1 MSLEVLVVGT
11 AGTGK
16 STVCKIIA
24 DALEA
29 HGIKVSVKLTDGLTL
44 DDIDYLDVRAS
55 SVAARHDS
63 IPITEVQSFRIR
75 G

>member
-29 HGIKVSVKLTDGLTL
+29 HGIEVNVRLSDGLTV
-44 DDIDYLDVRAS
+44 DDIDHLGVRVS
-55 SVAARHDS
+55 SVAALHDS
-63 IPITEVQSFRIR
+63 ISITEVQSYKLR